1 MLNVKSL
8 VELLRRLGIIQ
19 GLIAIMGLVAFIIQV
34 FMYLIAVMQRLLR
47 MSHRERIM
55 SDYTQDDY
63 EAIESLVGKKIS
75 FDYTHPFIE
84 LAEGV
89 SYE

>member
-1 MLNVKSL
+1 
-8 VELLRRLGIIQ
+8 
-19 GLIAIMGLVAFIIQV
+19 
-34 FMYLIAVMQRLLR
+34 
-47 MSHRERIM
+47 M